1 MRAQRLTLHQSNL
14 LQVVSRAT
22 GPAGADSPETPA
34 AWEATHDPCLSMN
47 RYRTPWRRNA
57 SLISSAWRYV
67 NAAIS
72 EPLGEIVLAPAPIL
86 FHRVERPIPGV
97 VENRLAG
104 MDECVPPAHG
114 ERSPRC
120 GLELRQPLGIGIQ
133 IFSHRLRSPT
143 RAWLASQDFRDSR
156 RRSWPAKCVT
166 ASCPDLGVG
175 LKSYASGASAATR
188 SSNVAAL
195 W

>member
-1 MRAQRLTLHQSNL
+1 MSIQRLTLHQLNP
-14 LQVVSRAT
+14 LQVVSRVT

-34 AWEATHDPCLSMN
+34 AWEATHDPYLSMN

-72 EPLGEIVLAPAPIL
+72 EPLREIVLAPAPVL

-97 VENRLAG
+97 VENRLVG

-114 ERSPRC
+114 ERSPRR
-120 GLELRQPLGIGIQ
+120 GLELRQPIGIGIQ
-133 IFSHRLRSPT
+133 VFSHRLRSPT
-143 RAWLASQDFRDSR
+143 RAWFASQEFRDSR
-156 RRSWPAKCVT
+156 RRNWPINFIT

-175 LKSYASGASAATR
+175 LKSCASGASAATR
-188 SSNVAAL
+188 SSNVSAL
-195 W
+195 